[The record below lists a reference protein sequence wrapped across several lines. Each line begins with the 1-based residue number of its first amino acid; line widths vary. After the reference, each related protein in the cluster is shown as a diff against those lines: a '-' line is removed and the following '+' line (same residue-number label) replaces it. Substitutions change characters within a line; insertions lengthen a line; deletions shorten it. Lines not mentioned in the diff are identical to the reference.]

1 MMFASTAKFCGHRQ
15 VRTGVDFRTVGN
27 PEATANGE
35 LFRYILEVRAFCRES
50 KAAHGKA
57 IMSMSTIAIH
67 LPDGA
72 VREVPAGTTPLEIAN
87 SISPRLAGASVV
99 ARVTPIAG
107 ATGDGAKKKDS
118 GEAAPAEAAMYAA
131 EDKSAPR
138 LVDLAT
144 PLNEDVKLEL
154 VRESDPEALKVVRH
168 SAAHVLATA
177 VLELFPETKLGHG
190 PATDSGFFYDFY
202 REKPFTP
209 EDLAAIEA
217 KMAEVVARDEKF
229 VREYEPR
236 EEALAEF
243 ERDGDFMKTHF
254 VTRFTQAGEQVSFY
268 RNGKFVDFCRGP
280 HVPSTGRVKAVKIT
294 NLAGAYWLG
303 DEKNPQLQRIYGTAF
318 FSKKDLDEHFAR
330 LEEAA
335 KRDHRL
341 LGKQLDL
348 FSIQEVAGAGLIF
361 WHPRGAMIRKV
372 MEDWMRDE
380 CLRRG
385 YQLVFTPHVM
395 RRDLWRISGHEGF
408 YAGNM
413 YTPMELDDAEYRL
426 KPMNCP
432 GHILI
437 YKNSPKS
444 YRDLPQRYAELGNVY
459 RYERS
464 GTMHGLLR
472 VRGFTQDDAH
482 IFCTP
487 SQIEDEM
494 DACID
499 FAEAVLKTFGF
510 AEYRVELS
518 AHDPSRP
525 GEFVGKQEDWI
536 RAEEAL
542 DRVLTRRG
550 LTFKRIP
557 GEGAFYGPKID
568 FKLVDVLGRLWQL
581 STVQF
586 DFNLPAR
593 FELEYVG
600 EDGERHQPVMVHRA
614 LFGSVERFFGVL
626 IEHYA
631 GAFPLWLA
639 PVQMGLVPI
648 SERHAAY
655 AEKVEEELK
664 AAGFRVETDLR
675 NEKMN
680 AKIRDFANQKTPYI
694 LVFGDKEEAA
704 NAVSVRTRGKGD
716 QGSMPL
722 SEFILKARAVAETRS
737 MEL

>member
-1 MMFASTAKFCGHRQ
+1 
-15 VRTGVDFRTVGN
+15 
-27 PEATANGE
+27 
-35 LFRYILEVRAFCRES
+35 
-50 KAAHGKA
+50 
-57 IMSMSTIAIH
+57 
-67 LPDGA
+67 
-72 VREVPAGTTPLEIAN
+72 
-87 SISPRLAGASVV
+87 
-99 ARVTPIAG
+99 
-107 ATGDGAKKKDS
+107 
-118 GEAAPAEAAMYAA
+118 MYAA
-131 EDKSAPR
+131 ENTAGPR
-138 LVDLAT
+138 LVDLTT
-144 PLNEDVKLEL
+144 PLKEDTRLEL
-154 VRESDPEALKVVRH
+154 LTEKDPETLKVVRH

-217 KMAEVVARDEKF
+217 RMAEVVARDDKF

-236 EEALAEF
+236 EKALEEF
-243 ERDGDFMKTHF
+243 EHDGDFMKTHF
-254 VTRFTQAGEQVSFY
+254 VTKFTHPGEQVSFY

-280 HVPSTGRVKAVKIT
+280 HVPSTGRVKAVKVT

-318 FSKKDLDEHFAR
+318 FSKKEMDEHFAR

-335 KRDHRL
+335 RRDHRV

-348 FSIQEVAGAGLIF
+348 FSIQELAGAGLIF
-361 WHPRGAMIRKV
+361 WHPKGSIIRKV
-372 MEDWMRDE
+372 MEDWMREE

-385 YQLVFTPHVM
+385 YELVYTPHVA
-395 RRDLWRISGHEGF
+395 RVNLWQTSGHEGF
-408 YAGNM
+408 YAQNM
-413 YTPMELDDAEYRL
+413 FTPMELDDAMYRM

-432 GHILI
+432 FHILI

-444 YRDLPQRYAELGNVY
+444 YRDLPVRYAELGNVY

-482 IFCTP
+482 IFCMP
-487 SQIEDEM
+487 SQIEDEVVG
-494 DACID
+494 CID

-510 AEYRVELS
+510 KEFKVELS
-518 AHDPSRP
+518 TWDPSDRAHYA
-525 GEFVGKQEDWI
+525 GSEENWNLAVGSLE
-536 RAEEAL
+536 RALSRKGIAYK
-542 DRVLTRRG
+542 T
-550 LTFKRIP
+550 IP
-557 GEGAFYGPKID
+557 GEAAFYGPKID
-568 FKLVDVLGRLWQL
+568 VKLVDVLGRLWQL

-593 FELEYVG
+593 FEMEYVG

-648 SERHAAY
+648 SERHKAY
-655 AEKVEEELK
+655 AQKVEAELK
-664 AAGFRVETDLR
+664 AAGFRVEVDAR

-704 NAVSVRTRGKGD
+704 GAVSVRTRGKGD
-716 QGSMPL
+716 QGSMAL
-722 SEFILKARAVAETRS
+722 AEFIAKAEALVADKST
-737 MEL
+737 EL